1 MCLQLHCVSFHKLIL
16 VRFFLS
22 ILLFAALSSFNAQK
36 SYYIGQHAQ
45 GGIIFHLFRDSL
57 GMEHGLVV
65 SLTNLTR
72 EAAWGDKEKDIE
84 SCESSWDGRSNTTA
98 IMFAT
103 RDTTHAAG
111 ICDSYSCEGF
121 DDWYLPAIFELQALN
136 SNLFTVERALS
147 EVPNAD
153 PVEMN
158 LYWSSTES
166 NTASAWFFS
175 FYDSKPTNYY
185 DKTSKTLVRAVRSF

>member
-1 MCLQLHCVSFHKLIL
+1 MKIFFTSFFI
-16 VRFFLS
+16 
-22 ILLFAALSSFNAQK
+22 AALWIVSAQK
-36 SYYIGQHAQ
+36 PFYIGQHAE
-45 GGIIFHLFRDSL
+45 GGVIFHLFQDSM
-57 GMEHGLVV
+57 GKQHGLVV

-72 EAAWGDKEKDIE
+72 EAEWGDKEKDIE
-84 SCESSWDGRSNTTA
+84 SCESSWDGRANTTA
-98 IMFAT
+98 ILFAT
-103 RDTTHAAG
+103 RDTTKAAG
-111 ICDSYSCEGF
+111 ICDTYVSEGF
-121 DDWYLPAIFELQALN
+121 DDWYLPAIYELQAMN
-136 SNLFTVERALS
+136 TNLFTVERALS
-147 EVPNAD
+147 EIPNAD

>member
-1 MCLQLHCVSFHKLIL
+1 MRSFLTL
-16 VRFFLS
+16 FFL
-22 ILLFAALSSFNAQK
+22 AALCSVSAQK
-36 SYYIGQHAQ
+36 PYYIGQRTE
-45 GGIIFHLFRDSL
+45 GGVIFHLFQDSL
-57 GMEHGLVV
+57 GKQHGLVV

-72 EAAWGDKEKDIE
+72 EAEWGDKEKDIE
-84 SCESSWDGRSNTTA
+84 SCESSWDGRANTTA

-103 RDTTHAAG
+103 RDTTKAAG
-111 ICDSYSCEGF
+111 LCDAYVSQGF
-121 DDWYLPAIFELQALN
+121 EDWYLPAIYELQVLN
-136 SNLFTVERALS
+136 TNLFTVERALS
-147 EVPNAD
+147 EIPNAD

>member
-1 MCLQLHCVSFHKLIL
+1 METIL
-16 VRFFLS
+16 TL
-22 ILLFAALSSFNAQK
+22 LLFSLLSSLSAQK
-36 SYYIGQHAQ
+36 TYYIGQHAH
-45 GGIIFHLFRDSL
+45 GGIVFHLFQDSL
-57 GMEHGLVV
+57 GQQHGLVV
-65 SLTNLTR
+65 SLANVAR
-72 EAAWGDKEKDIE
+72 EAEWGDKEKDLE
-84 SCESSWDGRSNTTA
+84 SCESTWDGRANTTA

-103 RDTTHAAG
+103 RDTTKAAG
-111 ICDSYSCEGF
+111 LCDAYVSEGY
-121 DDWYLPAIFELQALN
+121 DDWYLPAIYELQAIN
-136 SNLFTVERALS
+136 TNLFTVERALS
-147 EVPNAD
+147 EIPNTD